1 MVTLNYKQRHIRK
14 HPTTRPGIKLLR
26 VQAGIDH
33 ATANPG
39 ATAANHFT
47 YFDSSLPDLNDNP
60 PKGHK
65 TRYASAHIFVDR
77 FEALELIPLDE
88 VAFHGNERKAGPLL
102 STLRATSRDYPG
114 GNANL
119 LTIGIEMCQEKDG
132 SIHPDTLKRTALVH
146 QYLQRRFPQLKDT
159 YNRFVRHYDVTGKN
173 CPAPMVTSATLFRKL
188 LDMTHGV
195 ILINPAPAKP
205 APTPKPAPPK
215 KEEPFMLEKAIVINS
230 SADYSVAES
239 LARHLKCP
247 IHPRKNA
254 QETQVAKEVF
264 VVGGSK
270 DGLKGSKFN
279 VLSGSDRFETAANV
293 KKYLG

>member
-1 MVTLNYKQRHIRK
+1 MIALNYKVKHIRK

-33 ATANPG
+33 ATANHG
-39 ATAANHFT
+39 ATADNHFT
-47 YFDSSLPDLNDNP
+47 YFDTSLPDLNDNP

-102 STLRATSRDYPG
+102 STLRATSREYPG

-146 QYLQRRFPQLKDT
+146 QMLQKRFPQLKDT

-173 CPAPMVTSATLFRKL
+173 CPAPMVTRASYYKEL
-188 LDMTHGV
+188 LDMTHGA
-195 ILINPAPAKP
+195 IPIK
-205 APTPKPAPPK
+205 PTPTNPEPKPPK
-215 KEEPFMLEKAIVINS
+215 KEEQFMLEKAIVINQ
-230 SADYSVAES
+230 YSDFPAAE
-239 LARHLKCP
+239 LIAGRLRVP
-247 IHPRKNA
+247 IFLRSTA
-254 QETQVAKEVF
+254 TQIQVAKEVI
-264 VVGGSK
+264 VCGGSK
-270 DGLKGSKFN
+270 GGLKGNKF
-279 VLSGSDRFETAANV
+279 VELTGKDRYEAAAAMG
-293 KKYLG
+293 KFYKSI

>member
-1 MVTLNYKQRHIRK
+1 MVTLNYKKRHIRK

-33 ATANPG
+33 ATANHG

-119 LTIGIEMCQEKDG
+119 LTIGIEMCQERDG

-146 QYLQRRFPQLKDT
+146 QMLQKRFPQLKDT

-173 CPAPMVTSATLFRKL
+173 CPAPMVTKASRYKQL

-195 ILINPAPAKP
+195 IPINPAPVKP
-205 APTPKPAPPK
+205 APTPAPPK
-215 KEEPFMLEKAIVINS
+215 KEEPFMNEKAIVINS
-230 SADYSVAES
+230 EADIPAARRLSRRIGAVIVERILAEEKQ
-239 LARHLKCP
+239 L
-247 IHPRKNA
+247 
-254 QETQVAKEVF
+254 AKEIF
-264 VVGGSK
+264 IVGGGRGK
-270 DGLKGSKFN
+270 LKANKFTD
-279 VLSGSDRFETAANV
+279 LSGKDFFETVANV
-293 KKYLG
+293 KKYIG